1 MTVTPSHTMLPP
13 DIIQVPGGCTLVIVV
28 GKSNFSGSWV
38 VTPISRDPAHFVIC
52 ISTRTSSSSLGFK
65 YRLVKTTAL
74 LNSSLA
80 LKVSERNANKL
91 YCSYPNKIKSFMH
104 PLVVCPRMGRGY
116 SPGEF
121 DIFRSYSWV
130 SIVCQSS
137 NPGDQRHCIPISLH
151 KFR

>member
-1 MTVTPSHTMLPP
+1 MPNSTFHRRSFFFLFTIQQQIKTVKNEDQCISTLISSSVGPQFSMTVTPSHTMLPP

-52 ISTRTSSSSLGFK
+52 ISTRTSRSSLGFK

-80 LKVSERNANKL
+80 LKVSERKANKP
-91 YCSYPNKIKSFMH
+91 YYSYQK
-104 PLVVCPRMGRGY
+104 L
-116 SPGEF
+116 
-121 DIFRSYSWV
+121 
-130 SIVCQSS
+130 
-137 NPGDQRHCIPISLH
+137 
-151 KFR
+151 